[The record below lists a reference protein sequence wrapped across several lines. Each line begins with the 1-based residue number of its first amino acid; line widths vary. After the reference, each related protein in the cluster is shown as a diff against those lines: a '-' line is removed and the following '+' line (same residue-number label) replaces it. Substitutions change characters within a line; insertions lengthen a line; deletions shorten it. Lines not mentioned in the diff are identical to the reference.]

1 MASIDKYIASFR
13 HSDATVLWAEIH
25 CFGCFADVSQ
35 TLGIDIDN
43 SGIMPAIIPGRDKER
58 YSTVSPQV
66 AALRIVFRWH
76 RLCCVLLR

>member
-35 TLGIDIDN
+35 TLGVDIDN
-43 SGIMPAIIPGRDKER
+43 SGIMPAIIPGRDTLQHR
-58 YSTVSPQV
+58 LPTGGRF
-66 AALRIVFRWH
+66 ADRFRWH